1 MALELVL
8 ARKAIAAAVLA
19 PEHGARIL
27 FFVRI
32 SAMFGFVVAFEVTK
46 VLSDDRTALLEAR
59 ILSWLAVV
67 ASLMLIEP
75 GDRIIQ
81 ECLAA
86 RKTAFEFKLGQ
97 QSSGPTCRKFAAADT
112 STILSTARII
122 CQIGSERPGGLLSGR
137 DGVCF
142 SALTSGN
149 QFRPSRLLYRGIH

>member
-59 ILSWLAVV
+59 ILSWLAKRQAIWIPQRCNFFPAKSPLV
-67 ASLMLIEP
+67 S
-75 GDRIIQ
+75 Q
-81 ECLAA
+81 
-86 RKTAFEFKLGQ
+86 
-97 QSSGPTCRKFAAADT
+97 
-112 STILSTARII
+112 
-122 CQIGSERPGGLLSGR
+122 
-137 DGVCF
+137 
-142 SALTSGN
+142 
-149 QFRPSRLLYRGIH
+149 